1 MNSMTSTGT
10 NLGSVP
16 RTNVQDRMRGVPV
29 LTSTALPQ
37 TQAGFA
43 SWSSPA
49 LCPTPKRALNP
60 MTPQRFSPIPQFD
73 GGEES
78 AASEAVN
85 HGDHSDAHSRM
96 SEGSRAI
103 NRLLLSLWF
112 LLIPM
117 IWPGSDWIGLI
128 ILSQAF
134 LVAAKLIQ

>member
-1 MNSMTSTGT
+1 
-10 NLGSVP
+10 
-16 RTNVQDRMRGVPV
+16 
-29 LTSTALPQ
+29 
-37 TQAGFA
+37 
-43 SWSSPA
+43 
-49 LCPTPKRALNP
+49 

-73 GGEES
+73 GDEES

-134 LVAAKLIQ
+134 LVAAKLIQPSVTNTSSAISPDGAVMNVNDEEGFGEG